1 MQPVTQTS
9 HRRKWYS
16 HRRITKSLEQCEAKV
31 HKTIGLELA
40 VCQKKSL
47 AQSAMSDMYD
57 KADLL
62 GKSRA
67 VINVNIVYKNQ
78 FVLIYGKS
86 KAIATGTVIEFL
98 D

>member
-1 MQPVTQTS
+1 
-9 HRRKWYS
+9 
-16 HRRITKSLEQCEAKV
+16 
-31 HKTIGLELA
+31 
-40 VCQKKSL
+40 
-47 AQSAMSDMYD
+47 MSDMYD